1 MKTKKIPNKN
11 LLIKSESNFQ
21 LPKIQSYTLTDKN
34 KMIYKINIYK
44 LQYVPK

>member
-34 KMIYKINIYK
+34 KMIYKKYISKILY
-44 LQYVPK
+44 